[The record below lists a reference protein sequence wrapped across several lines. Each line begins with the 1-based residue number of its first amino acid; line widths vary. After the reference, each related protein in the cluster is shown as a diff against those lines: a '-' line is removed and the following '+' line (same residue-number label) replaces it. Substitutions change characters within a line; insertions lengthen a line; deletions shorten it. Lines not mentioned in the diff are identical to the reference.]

1 MDNKDRSYY
10 LLALKIVGDFGL
22 SIAAPVV
29 ILVLIGEYIDGRFD
43 TAPWFTVSAFFFAA
57 LISGLIVYKK
67 NKNIRSRIPKVKRF
81 KIIWLHIF
89 QL

>member
-10 LLALKIVGDFGL
+10 LLALRIVGDFGL

-29 ILVLIGEYIDGRFD
+29 ILVLIGEYIDGRFH

-57 LISGLIVYKK
+57 LISGFIVYKK
-67 NKNIRSRIPKVKRF
+67 T
-81 KIIWLHIF
+81 KIYGREYQKLNDIK
-89 QL
+89 